1 MIRNCVMVSSKRN
14 HINFFDDLRHKKH
27 QHLCHDPLSIG
38 TVIIMQQ
45 EHIVQRKGSTT
56 TIYMLCVWK
65 RKFPVSDDGGC
76 PTVARVTVTMLDDLC
91 LQEVVFGSGCFLRI
105 VRCVWKWRNC
115 FFFDFVF
122 LDVMF
127 GCGFSVFFFLWY
139 VRLFVKCANFV
150 RLRDKK
156 VTIA

>member
-1 MIRNCVMVSSKRN
+1 MVSSKRN
-14 HINFFDDLRHKKH
+14 HIDFFDDLRHKKH

-122 LDVMF
+122 LGVMF
-127 GCGFSVFFFLWY
+127 GCGFSVFFLWY

-150 RLRDKK
+150 RLQDKN